1 MRKGHLNK
9 DLKEEVR
16 ELPCDYLGKSI
27 LGRGDSKD
35 ALQREYP
42 WCVCRTEGSNVL
54 GVEKS
59 EKSDGG
65 VGRQLSRLCRLG
77 LIFGET
83 C

>member
-59 EKSDGG
+59 DEVRWRCGMAAPAA
-65 VGRQLSRLCRLG
+65 L
-77 LIFGET
+77 
-83 C
+83 